1 MERKVGGER
10 RRDIP
15 LNDASL
21 NCLVSNRGQSQTPG
35 AQEDVEAEAKTPP
48 KFCLFKILISFIF
61 RN

>member
-35 AQEDVEAEAKTPP
+35 GSGRRGSRSENPT
-48 KFCLFKILISFIF
+48 KILPFQNLNIF
-61 RN
+61 YF

>member
-35 AQEDVEAEAKTPP
+35 GSGRREDVEAEAKPHQNSAFS
-48 KFCLFKILISFIF
+48 KS
-61 RN
+61 